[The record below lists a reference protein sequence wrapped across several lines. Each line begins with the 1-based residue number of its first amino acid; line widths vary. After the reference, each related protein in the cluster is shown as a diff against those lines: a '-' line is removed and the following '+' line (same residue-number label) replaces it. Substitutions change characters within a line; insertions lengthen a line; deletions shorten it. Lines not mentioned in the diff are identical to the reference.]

1 MNKGNKGK
9 KEKTINTGKAGSN
22 TNDLTSG
29 NLTSQI
35 LFFSL
40 PLMASNMLQ
49 VLFNMADVAVVGR
62 FAGPI
67 ALGAVGSTTTLVA
80 LYTGL
85 LIGLASGINVLVA
98 LSVGAKR
105 VKDTE
110 ETVYTAL
117 IISGVAGLVLLLL
130 GVSSARTV
138 LGLLHTKSE
147 LIDGATRYLHIYL
160 LGLPALAIYNFGNAV
175 LSAAGDTKRPLLYLS
190 ISGVMNVLLNLF
202 FVIVCHLDVQGVA
215 IASIISQYTSAFLIL
230 RHLFRCEEIYG
241 LQRGKIRIS
250 GDKAVRLLQL
260 GVPSGLQNG
269 IFYLANLFV
278 QMGVNSFDA
287 TVVAGN
293 AAAANAD
300 NLVYDMMAAF
310 YTACGSFM
318 GQNYGA
324 RKRERVLR
332 SYFISM
338 FYAFACGLILGLGLV
353 AAGRHFLGLFT
364 AEEAVMAAGMERLT
378 IMGLSYCVSAFMDCS
393 IAAARSLGK
402 SFVPMVVVIFGA
414 CVFRVTWIY
423 TVFAYF
429 GTTLSLYLLFV
440 CSWVLT
446 AIAGN
451 LYLAGVYRRAWR

>member
-1 MNKGNKGK
+1 MYA
-9 KEKTINTGKAGSN
+9 KAK
-22 TNDLTSG
+22 DLTTGS
-29 NLTSQI
+29 LATQI

-62 FAGPI
+62 FAGPA

-85 LIGLASGINVLVA
+85 LIGLAGGINVLVA
-98 LSVGAKR
+98 LSVGAQNE
-105 VKDTE
+105 KDAS
-110 ETVYTAL
+110 ETVHTAL
-117 IISGVAGLVLLLL
+117 IISGIAGTFLMFT
-130 GVSSARTV
+130 GVSSARGV
-138 LGLLHTKSE
+138 LLLLHTKAE
-147 LIDGATRYLHIYL
+147 LLDGAVSYLHIYL
-160 LGLPALAIYNFGNAV
+160 LGLPALAVYNFGNAV
-175 LSAAGDTKRPLLYLS
+175 LSAAGDTKRPLVYLS
-190 ISGVMNVLLNLF
+190 VSGVMNVILNLL
-202 FVIVCHLDVQGVA
+202 FVIVCHLDVEGVA
-215 IASIISQYTSAFLIL
+215 IASIISQYFSAFLIL
-230 RHLFRCEEIYG
+230 RHLFACGEIYG
-241 LQRGKIRIS
+241 LKRNGIRMSRDKAIRI
-250 GDKAVRLLQL
+250 LQL

-278 QMGVNSFDA
+278 QMGVNTFDA

-300 NLVYDMMAAF
+300 GLVYDMMAAF

-318 GQNYGA
+318 GQNFGA

-338 FYAFACGLILGLGLV
+338 FYAFLCGLILGLLLV
-353 AAGRHFLGLFT
+353 ASGRYFLALFT
-364 AEEAVMAAGMERLT
+364 AEEAVCEAGMERLT

-402 SFVPMVVVIFGA
+402 SFVPMVIVIFGA

-429 GTTLSLYLLFV
+429 RTTLSLYLLFV
-440 CSWVLT
+440 CSWVIT

-451 LYLAGVYRRAWR
+451 LYLARVYRRAW